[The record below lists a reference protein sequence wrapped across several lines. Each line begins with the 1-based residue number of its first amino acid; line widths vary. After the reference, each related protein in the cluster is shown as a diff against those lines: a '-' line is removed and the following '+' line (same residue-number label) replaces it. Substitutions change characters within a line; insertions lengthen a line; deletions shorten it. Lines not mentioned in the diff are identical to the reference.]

1 MNKYDGPSFFRKDH
15 PKVEPIQAK
24 KEVKPKQPKYELPKN
39 IRTQDD
45 LKAEALQHMEHRKTP
60 SPFIPNDP
68 PPERYPF
75 KNKYIPKSLQNLEG
89 WQTDQIDTGLYA
101 TIQARLKKQADS
113 YLLFEEH
120 LSDEMKTKVD
130 IISDQ
135 PRNTQTVARPDTIS
149 EKVAEIQ
156 VETAKQVMKPSTGL
170 HRSLSNIMAEE
181 QRGIQKSRDKLSSL
195 FNEEENFKK

>member
-1 MNKYDGPSFFRKDH
+1 
-15 PKVEPIQAK
+15 
-24 KEVKPKQPKYELPKN
+24 
-39 IRTQDD
+39 
-45 LKAEALQHMEHRKTP
+45 
-60 SPFIPNDP
+60 
-68 PPERYPF
+68 
-75 KNKYIPKSLQNLEG
+75 
-89 WQTDQIDTGLYA
+89 
-101 TIQARLKKQADS
+101 
-113 YLLFEEH
+113 
-120 LSDEMKTKVD
+120 MKTKVD